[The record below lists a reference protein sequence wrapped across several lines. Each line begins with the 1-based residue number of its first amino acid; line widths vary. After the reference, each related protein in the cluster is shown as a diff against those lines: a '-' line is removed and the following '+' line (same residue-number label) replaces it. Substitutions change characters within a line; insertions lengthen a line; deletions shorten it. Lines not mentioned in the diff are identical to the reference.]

1 MRVYV
6 VDTFTQ
12 NMFRGNPTSV
22 VLVDQPVDPEWMQAV
37 AAEFNHPATAFAD
50 ISSPDAQPKSLRWF
64 SPTTELALCGSGT
77 LAAAHILG
85 GDQTFQT
92 RGGTLNCAGGSDG
105 AISMRFPTDPPRPE
119 PRTAELVEGLPGMT
133 LCSVWRGR
141 RDVMVEAA
149 CAAEVR
155 ALIPNP
161 AALANIDARAVI
173 VTAAGDREADIVSRV
188 FAPRAGILEDPVTG
202 SAHCTLASWWS
213 ERLPAP
219 ELLAEQASQRGGVL
233 RIRLEG
239 DHVVLIGHAVT
250 VCSPVLPSHAGASD
264 CLQSLGDRVGER
276 VDFGGIET

>member
-1 MRVYV
+1 MVDDTEVGSSAMRVYL

-12 NMFRGNPTSV
+12 NMFRGNPTGV

-37 AAEFNHPATAFAD
+37 ATELNHPATAFVD
-50 ISSPDAQPKSLRWF
+50 ISRPDAQPKKLRWF

-92 RGGTLNCAGGSDG
+92 RGGTLNCTCGSDG
-105 AISMRFPTDPPRPE
+105 AISMWFPADPPHPE
-119 PRTAELVEGLPGMT
+119 PQTVELAERLPGIT
-133 LCSVWRGR
+133 VCSVWRGR
-141 RDVMVEAA
+141 HDVLVEAK

-155 ALIPNP
+155 AVIPNP
-161 AALANIDARAVI
+161 AALANIAARAVI

-188 FAPRAGILEDPVTG
+188 FAPSAGIVEDPVTG

-213 ERLPAP
+213 ERLAKP
-219 ELLAEQASQRGGVL
+219 ELLAEQASQRGGLL

-250 VCSPVLPSHAGASD
+250 VCS
-264 CLQSLGDRVGER
+264 
-276 VDFGGIET
+276 GILHV